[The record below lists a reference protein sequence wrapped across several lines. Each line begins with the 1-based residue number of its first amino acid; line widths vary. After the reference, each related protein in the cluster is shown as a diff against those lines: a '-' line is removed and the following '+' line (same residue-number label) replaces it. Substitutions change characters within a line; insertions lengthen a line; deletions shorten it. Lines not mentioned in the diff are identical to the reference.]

1 MKQLFRN
8 KKSSI
13 KKMKKTIIYL
23 ILATLS
29 LNSLRSQGN
38 QIKNLKPSAMTQK
51 DYTASLTVDQTA
63 AQVFKSITNLRG
75 WWSEDIEGKTDKINE
90 VFNYRYKDVHRAKIK
105 LVEAVPGKKVV
116 YLIQENY
123 FQFTKDK
130 SEWTGTKLVFDISRE
145 DGKTKVQ
152 FTHVGLVPD
161 YECFEICSD
170 AWGNY
175 IKQSLRS
182 LITKGKG
189 QPNPKEGGFNEQIL
203 KEHNK

>member
-1 MKQLFRN
+1 
-8 KKSSI
+8 
-13 KKMKKTIIYL
+13 MKKTIIYL
-23 ILATLS
+23 LLAVLS
-29 LNSLRSQGN
+29 LNSLRSQEN
-38 QIKNLKPSAMTQK
+38 KINNLKPATMTQK
-51 DYTASLTVDQTA
+51 DYTQSFTVDQTS
-63 AQVFKSITNLRG
+63 AQVFTSITNLRG

-130 SEWTGTKLVFDISRE
+130 SEWTGTKLAFDISRK
-145 DGKTKVQ
+145 DGKTYVQ
-152 FTHVGLVPD
+152 FTHIGLVPD

-175 IKQSLRS
+175 IKKSLRD
-182 LITKGKG
+182 LIIKGKG
-189 QPNPKEGGFNEQIL
+189 QPNPKDGGFNEQIL